1 MLKTIVGFA
10 EDDSSIFQD
19 DTVNT
24 LMKNLSNKKISYLV
38 KPTLFLLCLIP
49 FALLLYQAL
58 TDNLGVNP
66 VETLTHETGEWAL
79 RFLLFTLCITPLRRL
94 THVNWLVKLRRM
106 LGLFA
111 FFYAVLHFITYVWL
125 DQFFDWQEI
134 LIDIPKRPFITIGF
148 VALVLLL
155 PLAITSTS
163 AMQKRLKKRWLTLH
177 KLVYII
183 PMLAVVHFIWSLKA
197 DYSEPLI
204 YTFIFLVLMLSR
216 AVYDRRKRSIK
227 KAL

>member
-1 MLKTIVGFA
+1 
-10 EDDSSIFQD
+10 
-19 DTVNT
+19 
-24 LMKNLSNKKISYLV
+24 MKNISNKNISYLV
-38 KPTLFLLCLIP
+38 KPAFFLLCLIP
-49 FALLLYQAL
+49 FGLLIYSAL

-94 THVNWLVKLRRM
+94 THTNWLIKLRRM

-148 VALVLLL
+148 VSLVLLI
-155 PLAITSTS
+155 PLVITSTN
-163 AMQKRLKKRWLTLH
+163 AMQRRLKKKWLMLH
-177 KLVYII
+177 KLIYVI
-183 PMLAVVHFIWSLKA
+183 PMLVVIHFIWSLKA
-197 DYSEPLI
+197 DYSEPLF
-204 YTFIFLVLMLSR
+204 YTFIFLVLMSMR
-216 AVYDRRKRSIK
+216 ALHDRKMLNRK
-227 KAL
+227 KAS